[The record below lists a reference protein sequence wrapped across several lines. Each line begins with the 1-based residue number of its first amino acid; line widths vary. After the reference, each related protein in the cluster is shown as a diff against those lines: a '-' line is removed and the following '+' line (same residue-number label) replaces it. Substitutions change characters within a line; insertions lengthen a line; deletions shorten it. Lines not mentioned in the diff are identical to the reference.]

1 MEDPAAC
8 GGDDAAWMPTVS
20 DSPSECEDVQ
30 LQNVITIEK
39 SKARRDVYFV
49 TRDVRKSVVDP

>member
-1 MEDPAAC
+1 
-8 GGDDAAWMPTVS
+8 MPIVS
-20 DSPSECEDVQ
+20 DSPLRFEDVQ

-39 SKARRDVYFV
+39 NETRRDVYFV